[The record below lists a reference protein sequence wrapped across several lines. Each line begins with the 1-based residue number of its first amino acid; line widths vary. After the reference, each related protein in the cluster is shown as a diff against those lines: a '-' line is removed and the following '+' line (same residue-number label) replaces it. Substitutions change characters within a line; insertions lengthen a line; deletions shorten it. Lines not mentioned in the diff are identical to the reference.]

1 MCRSLI
7 KCMDRHGIASWA
19 QVSGHSWPIRQ
30 VVSYISQWRSYAF
43 CCLELKSRKLG
54 FESCVYLSLCSWDS
68 HYSLLKVCIISH
80 YGMKH
85 INLDLIGY
93 WTPLWSAFM
102 LLGPSSLQWISY
114 SFWAYYSR
122 KLRWSHIYDNHI
134 LLSTNL
140 IFLVN
145 VKTMFTHVPINVKTV
160 KGSWKMKMTC
170 SLSWFLMWYQRYI
183 FTLNFCF

>member
-1 MCRSLI
+1 MYGPAWHCI
-7 KCMDRHGIASWA
+7 VG
-19 QVSGHSWPIRQ
+19 SGFGSFVTHSTGCFLYF
-30 VVSYISQWRSYAF
+30 SM
-43 CCLELKSRKLG
+43 EKLCILLFRTKIQKAG
-54 FESCVYLSLCSWDS
+54 VWVLCLSLLVDWDS

-93 WTPLWSAFM
+93 WTPLWSAFR
-102 LLGPSSLQWISY
+102 LLNWAFFS

-122 KLRWSHIYDNHI
+122 KLRWSHIYDNHV

-145 VKTMFTHVPINVKTV
+145 VKNIFTHVPINVKTV

-170 SLSWFLMWYQRYI
+170 SLSWFLMWYQDI
-183 FTLNFCF
+183 